1 MKDDKIVALF
11 FERSQDAIR
20 ESENK
25 YGKYCHAIAYNILSS
40 HEDAEECVNDT
51 WHAAWKSIPP
61 QKPNILSSFF
71 GKITRNLALDRL
83 ALLLAKKRKGQTLTL
98 LEELAETLPS
108 QANEDVMVDEILL
121 KDALNS
127 FLRSLPEETRNI
139 FLQRYFYCRDVKE
152 IAKEFS
158 LPENRVSVILYRTRK
173 AMKTHLEE
181 HGVML

>member
-1 MKDDKIVALF
+1 MKDERIVALF

-40 HEDAEECVNDT
+40 HQDAEECVNDT

-61 QKPNILSSFF
+61 QKPKRLSSFF
-71 GKITRNLALDRL
+71 GKIVRNLAIDRL
-83 ALLLAKKRKGQTLTL
+83 SLTLAKKRKGQTLSL

-108 QANEDVMVDEILL
+108 HMGEDGVVDEILL

-127 FLRSLPEETRNI
+127 FLRTLSEDTRNI
-139 FLQRYFYCRDVKE
+139 FLQRYFYCRDVKA

-158 LPENRVSVILYRTRK
+158 LPENHVSVMLYRTRK
-173 AMKTHLEE
+173 ALKSYLEE
-181 HGVML
+181 RGVTL